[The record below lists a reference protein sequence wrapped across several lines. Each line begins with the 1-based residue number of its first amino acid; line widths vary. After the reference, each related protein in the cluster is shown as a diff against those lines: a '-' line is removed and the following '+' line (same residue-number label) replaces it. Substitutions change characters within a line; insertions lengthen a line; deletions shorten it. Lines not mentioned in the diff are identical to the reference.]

1 MGPRGWW
8 IRFVGIA
15 LMAVLVVALAQTA
28 TPPATASEAYV
39 VVTSAEQVLGT
50 WHVRTQFLR
59 FDEDGTFRTAVGQSA
74 LDAMPY
80 AIHTY
85 RFEDGEML
93 ITTLAFEGVTTTG
106 DSVGRYEVRILESGD
121 LRIVLI
127 EDPNGGRSGNLEWV
141 YAPAAS
147 EGNVIVT
154 SAEQVLGTWQYLA
167 ARTRFADDGTFRSA
181 WSADTL
187 ESAPYAISS
196 YRFEGG
202 EMLVTELEVDDVP
215 SCGAAVG
222 RYRVWLL
229 ESGEL
234 QIVAIDDPCP
244 ARSGDMTRVY
254 ELVETKGYVVVM
266 SAEPILGTWSSQIGG
281 PAIRFEEDGA
291 YREAWTVATLDSAPF
306 VISTY
311 GFDTAVMIVTGGTA
325 VGVPDCGD
333 AVGRY
338 EVRLFENGSLQ
349 MVPIE
354 DSCSARREHMQRT
367 RYVRVE

>member
-15 LMAVLVVALAQTA
+15 LMSVLVVALAQTA
-28 TPPATASEAYV
+28 TPPETASEAYV

-59 FDEDGTFRTAVGQSA
+59 FDGDGTFRTAVGQSA
-74 LDAMPY
+74 LDATPS

-93 ITTLAFEGVTTTG
+93 VTTLAFVGAPTTG
-106 DSVGRYEVRILESGD
+106 ESVGRYEVRLLEGGD
-121 LRIVLI
+121 LQIVLI
-127 EDPNGGRSGNLEWV
+127 EDPNGGRSGHLEWV

-147 EGNVIVT
+147 QGDVIVT

-167 ARTRFADDGTFRSA
+167 ARMRFDDGTIRQA
-181 WSADTL
+181 WSANTL
-187 ESAPYAISS
+187 ESAPYATSS

-202 EMLVTELEVDDVP
+202 EMLVTELAVSGVP
-215 SCGAAVG
+215 TCGDAVG

-234 QIVAIDDPCP
+234 QIVAIGDPCP

-254 ELVETKGYVVVM
+254 QRVESQGYVVVT
-266 SAEPILGTWSSQIGG
+266 SAEQIIGTWLRPSRYRRFDEDGTYRSASSANALDGAPSSITSY
-281 PAIRFEEDGA
+281 RFEGGEMLVT
-291 YREAWTVATLDSAPF
+291 EV
-306 VISTY
+306 
-311 GFDTAVMIVTGGTA
+311 TAND
-325 VGVPDCGD
+325 VPSCGD

-338 EVRLFENGSLQ
+338 EVRLLESGDLQ
-349 MVPIE
+349 IVVIE
-354 DSCSARREHMQRT
+354 DPCHARAGSTAWVYE
-367 RYVRVE
+367 RVE